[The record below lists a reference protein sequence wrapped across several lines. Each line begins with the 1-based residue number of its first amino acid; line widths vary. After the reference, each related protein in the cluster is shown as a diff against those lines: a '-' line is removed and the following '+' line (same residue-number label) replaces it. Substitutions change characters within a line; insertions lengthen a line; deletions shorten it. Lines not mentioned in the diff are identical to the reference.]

1 MAGFPFNSFGV
12 FRPFPHKRPAV
23 SRAVPL
29 NPKLRRAA
37 MKRGRLVRPALP
49 GRGGLLPRS

>member
-12 FRPFPHKRPAV
+12 FRPFPQKSARA
-23 SRAVPL
+23 RAVPL
-29 NPKLRRAA
+29 NPKLRRIA

-49 GRGGLLPRS
+49 GRGGLPPRS